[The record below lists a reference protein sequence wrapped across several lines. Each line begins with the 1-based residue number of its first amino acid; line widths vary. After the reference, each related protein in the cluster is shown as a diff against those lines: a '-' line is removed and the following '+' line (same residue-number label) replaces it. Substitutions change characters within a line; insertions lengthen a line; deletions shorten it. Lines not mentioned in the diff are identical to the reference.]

1 MTRSR
6 SLTVRV
12 VVRWS
17 GVILL
22 TLLVSLGLT
31 EVRYAYANADEKLT
45 LPGVANFGRLA
56 AHLYRG
62 ANPEMDAYPS
72 LKNFGIDTIVRF
84 STGDEFIAAER
95 ARVESLGMSFIS
107 LPWRAAELP
116 ETTQV
121 VDFLSLVRDHPER
134 TFFLHCREGVD
145 RTGVMVAL
153 YRVAIDGWS
162 TDQAI
167 DEMKAFH
174 YRYLLHPHLQSYVE
188 SFPELIAAE
197 PSLRAV
203 SILPP
208 GDRH

>member
-1 MTRSR
+1 MRSR
-6 SLTVRV
+6 SQTARIA
-12 VVRWS
+12 VRWS
-17 GVILL
+17 GIALL
-22 TLLVSLGLT
+22 TLLVALGLT

-56 AHLYRG
+56 VNLYRG
-62 ANPEMDAYPS
+62 ANPEMAAYPS
-72 LKNFGIDTIVRF
+72 LRNFGIDTVVRF
-84 STGDEFIAAER
+84 STGDEFIAAEK
-95 ARVESLGMSFIS
+95 ARVESLGMAFIS
-107 LPWRAAELP
+107 LPWRAADLP
-116 ETTQV
+116 ETNQV
-121 VDFLSLVRDHPER
+121 VSFLSLVRNHPEH
-134 TFFLHCREGVD
+134 TYFVHCREGVD

-188 SFPELIAAE
+188 SFPSLIATE
-197 PSLRAV
+197 PSLQAV
-203 SILPP
+203 SITPP